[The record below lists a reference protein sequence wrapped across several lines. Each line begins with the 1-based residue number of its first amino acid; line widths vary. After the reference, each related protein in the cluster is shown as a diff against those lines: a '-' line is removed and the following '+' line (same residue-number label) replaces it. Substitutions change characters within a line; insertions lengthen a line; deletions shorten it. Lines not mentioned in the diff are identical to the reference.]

1 MSSFYAE
8 LTVDGQTPYPL
19 RQCQF
24 EFTQATDQRGRAA
37 AKVRH
42 GLLHLTLDVPTDD
55 QLLDWANTVHKPL
68 SGHITFFEDDRR
80 TARETMRFAAG
91 QCVSYQE
98 SFVAGDA
105 EVGAYVCQLI
115 ITSDGLTLAPG
126 GPAQAFVAPAA
137 RDHELAAT
145 ITKPKVLAVPVGG
158 RGPNGFGDTRGKFS
172 GRVYDAENCGG
183 PIQTLDWRTAVIQ
196 AEGIATV
203 QKHVERFGP
212 VRANQKMI
220 GRLEQISRNKLIPTD
235 YDRRYYTH
243 ELREYERY
251 QALQVPDG
259 IDAGYE
265 IWNDAH
271 SATLEDYQL
280 NEQSQPLYH
289 PDITDEDFE

>member
-1 MSSFYAE
+1 MSSFYAQ
-8 LTVDGQTPYPL
+8 LTVDGQPPYPL

-24 EFTQATDQRGRAA
+24 EFTQATDQRDRAA

-55 QLLDWANTVHKPL
+55 QLLDWANTIHKPL
-68 SGHITFFEDDRR
+68 SGHLTFFEDDRR
-80 TARETMRFAAG
+80 TARETVSFAAG

-98 SFVAGDA
+98 TFVAGDG
-105 EVGAYVCQLI
+105 EVGAYVCQLT
-115 ITSDGLTLAPG
+115 ITSDGLTLAPAG
-126 GPAQAFVAPAA
+126 APQVFVAPAG
-137 RDHELAAT
+137 RDHEVQAT
-145 ITKPKVLAVPVGG
+145 TDRPKVLAVPVGG

-172 GRVYDAENCGG
+172 GRIYNAENCGG

-196 AEGIATV
+196 KEGVATV
-203 QKHVERFGP
+203 QRHVGRFGL

-220 GRLEQISRNKLIPTD
+220 SRLDQISRSELTPTD

-259 IDAGYE
+259 VDPGYE

-280 NEQSQPLYH
+280 NEQNQPLYH